1 MEGAC
6 EFDIV
11 VADPHGFCSGVKNAI
26 KIAEQTLESSGEP
39 IYCYHE
45 LVHNHIVVDRL
56 VAKGMRFISSIEDVP
71 VGGTVLFS
79 AHGVSPE
86 IREKAKVRNLKVIDA
101 TCVFVQ
107 RLHDVALSYVRD
119 GKTVILVGNVGHDE
133 VEGIRGEAADAI
145 KVVSTP
151 EEIAALEIDD
161 DGEVAILSQT
171 TITRHQVDT
180 VVEAARK
187 RFPKLERPSRI
198 GMCFATEERQEAVRA
213 FAGNVDFV
221 IVLGSKSSANSNR
234 LVDVAREAG
243 LKAILVSDVEDLDRF
258 VKSGALQGLR
268 KIGITAGAST
278 PEDVIDG
285 VIEYLSSFKA
295 GQ

>member
-1 MEGAC
+1 MESAVLKSKI
-6 EFDIV
+6 E
-11 VADPHGFCSGVKNAI
+11 AI
-26 KIAEQTLESSGEP
+26 LFITSKAMQPIEIAELLGIEE
-39 IYCYHE
+39 E
-45 LVHNHIVVDRL
+45 
-56 VAKGMRFISSIEDVP
+56 VAQEALLDLMFDYAS
-71 VGGTVLFS
+71 
-79 AHGVSPE
+79 
-86 IREKAKVRNLKVIDA
+86 RE
-101 TCVFVQ
+101 
-107 RLHDVALSYVRD
+107 
-119 GKTVILVGNVGHDE
+119 G
-133 VEGIRGEAADAI
+133 
-145 KVVSTP
+145 
-151 EEIAALEIDD
+151 ALEIDD

-171 TITRHQVDT
+171 TIARHQVDT

-213 FAGNVDFV
+213 FAGNVDLV
-221 IVLGSKSSANSNR
+221 IGLGSRTSANSNR
-234 LVDVAREAG
+234 LVDVSSEAG
-243 LKAILVSDVEDLDRF
+243 LKAILVSDVEELDRF